1 MSVIY
6 SEVAGEEP
14 SSDSFWMP
22 NQYQRTV
29 RRLDEGS
36 RVCDQLVGCF
46 RERARIEGRYAQHM
60 GAWVQKWRPLVDA
73 SPLYGTMRRAWQA
86 FLDTTERLSRLHR
99 DTQRAL
105 VLEDLAR
112 VRGWQR
118 DNYHRKLLG
127 GFREACELDSGFRRA
142 QKPWARRLRK
152 GGVEKAKASFH
163 QACRKEHAAAGREQL
178 APGGPPLPS
187 DRQRALREERQRR
200 TLETYEQALAELT
213 RASPRYMEEMESVF
227 EQGQELEQRRIEFLK
242 ETLMALQRRLD
253 PTAHPGVQAAQTQ
266 LRQAIADISA
276 RQDLDWWRRQRGPG
290 MAMAW
295 PEFEVS
301 PPHPPCPCPS
311 RTPTMTYQPP
321 SPDPIITSW
330 TPGKAS
336 HDSPALLGSG
346 GAWGV
351 SVSPGAPPPLIFFP
365 LPLPSSVA
373 EAPTPVLGQ
382 RVRAIYDYTGQEPDE
397 LSFTAGE
404 ELTKLEEQDAQG
416 WCKGVTAGGRVGL
429 YPANYVQPV
438 P

>member
-187 DRQRALREERQRR
+187 DRQRAL
-200 TLETYEQALAELT
+200 YEQALAELT

-253 PTAHPGVQAAQTQ
+253 PTVAVLGSCGEG

-295 PEFEVS
+295 PEFE
-301 PPHPPCPCPS
+301 
-311 RTPTMTYQPP
+311 PP